1 MNIEKLSKK
10 LVTRQLAKKLIA
22 FFYAIKPKGERM
34 NTKKKTQK
42 KKIKYQ
48 VERVYVGEKPM
59 NEVFEG
65 IIEHVV
71 DENIKNEELK
81 KKHA

>member
-1 MNIEKLSKK
+1 MNIEKLNKK

-22 FFYAIKPKGERM
+22 FFYWIKPKGERM
-34 NTKKKTQK
+34 NTKKKTQ

>member
-22 FFYAIKPKGERM
+22 FFYWIKPKGERM
-34 NTKKKTQK
+34 NTKKKTQ

-65 IIEHVV
+65 II
-71 DENIKNEELK
+71 
-81 KKHA
+81 

>member
-22 FFYAIKPKGERM
+22 FFYWIKPKGERM
-34 NTKKKTQK
+34 NTKKKTQ

>member
-22 FFYAIKPKGERM
+22 FFYWIKPKGERM
-34 NTKKKTQK
+34 NTKKKTQ

-71 DENIKNEELK
+71 DENIKNEELN